1 MRLVNLAEGTEL
13 LAIDRN
19 VEEEGEETA
28 VKVSETGTLDIVD
41 ARPGGVSAADNEDE
55 QGSGEGSDA
64 DAGSDT
70 DTDASDEGGEE

>member
-1 MRLVNLAEGTEL
+1 M
-13 LAIDRN
+13 
-19 VEEEGEETA
+19 
-28 VKVSETGTLDIVD
+28 KVSETGTLDIVD